1 MFKMEKIKRKI
12 DFILQDIGGEK
23 MLVPIGSQVMDMN
36 GLVTLNDTAACV
48 WELLA
53 EDRTVDDLAA
63 AVAEQ
68 FDVAPERARADVQI
82 FIDEITRMGLLEQ

>member
-1 MFKMEKIKRKI
+1 MLKLKRKT
-12 DFILQDIGGEK
+12 DFVLQDICGEK

-36 GLVTLNDTAACV
+36 GLITLNETAAYV

-53 EDRTVDDLAA
+53 EDRSLDELAA

-68 FDVAPERARADVQI
+68 FDVAPERARADVQV
-82 FIDEITRMGLLEQ
+82 FIDEITRMGLVEQ

>member
-1 MFKMEKIKRKI
+1 MKKKS
-12 DFILQDIGGEK
+12 DFILQDICSEK

-36 GLVTLNDTAACV
+36 GLVTLNGTAAYV

-53 EDRTVDDLAA
+53 EDRTVDELAA

-68 FDVAPERARADVQI
+68 FDVAPERARADVQV

>member
-1 MFKMEKIKRKI
+1 MKCKSE
-12 DFILQDIGGEK
+12 FILQHVGGE
-23 MLVPIGSQVMDMN
+23 MLLVPIGSQVMDMN

-53 EDRTVDDLAA
+53 EDRTLDELAD

-68 FDVAPERARADVQI
+68 FDVAPDRARADVQI
-82 FIDEITRMGLLEQ
+82 FVDEITQMGLLEQ

>member
-1 MFKMEKIKRKI
+1 MNILKLKRKI
-12 DFILQDIGGEK
+12 DFVLKDICGEK

-53 EDRTVDDLAA
+53 EDRTVDELAA

-68 FDVAPERARADVQI
+68 FDVAPERARADVQV

>member
-1 MFKMEKIKRKI
+1 MVSMKYKNN
-12 DFILQDIGGEK
+12 FILQDICGEK
-23 MLVPIGSQVMDMN
+23 ILVPIGSQVMDMN
-36 GLVTLNDTAACV
+36 GLITLNDTAACV

-53 EDRTVDDLAA
+53 EDPTLDELSA

-68 FDVAPERARADVQI
+68 FDVAPERARADVQV

>member
-1 MFKMEKIKRKI
+1 MVSMKYKNN
-12 DFILQDIGGEK
+12 FILQDICGEK
-23 MLVPIGSQVMDMN
+23 ILVPIGSQVMDMN

-53 EDRTVDDLAA
+53 EDRTLDELAA

-68 FDVAPERARADVQI
+68 FDVEPERARADVQV